1 MNFWKEQR
9 YQCLLQKNTQRI
21 VELERERHRLFNEL
35 NETRVKY
42 ENLRLKHKDLC
53 KSYNGLRKKYLK
65 LKQES
70 VLVKGGTPNL
80 QAVKD

>member
-9 YQCLLQKNTQRI
+9 YQCILQKSTQRI
-21 VELERERHRLFNEL
+21 VELERERHRFFNEL
-35 NETRVKY
+35 NDTRVKY

-65 LKQES
+65 LKQPTIYYQKWED
-70 VLVKGGTPNL
+70 VKGE
-80 QAVKD
+80 QI